1 MSEAFMKAEEERR
14 KFIEDCLTYD
24 TPRLASE
31 TYPEGVEVS
40 EITVGDGLSM
50 EIYTTAGSKEDE
62 IFLLIHGGAF
72 VYGSRRLDKCFGMHL
87 SRASGIAVANT
98 DYTLLPDTDLRG
110 QLCEIM
116 RTVDLLASSGKK
128 VIHTVGDSAGGYL
141 ALITAL
147 LINSED
153 ARNACEVSLQGDVRA
168 GSANLICTMYK
179 TSEDTFPGIYFDK
192 EGRMPSFIYDLSKVL
207 DRDTCPPTVIVTGDL
222 DFLHEDDRE
231 LYGIMKEK
239 GIEVKFY
246 DAVSEGERQMYHVYP
261 ISSPTWPEGKHV
273 IEMISDNANGR

>member
-50 EIYTTAGSKEDE
+50 EIYTTAGSKADE
-62 IFLLIHGGAF
+62 
-72 VYGSRRLDKCFGMHL
+72 KCFGMHL

-98 DYTLLPDTDLRG
+98 DYTLQPDTDLRG

-116 RTVDLLASSGKK
+116 RAVDLLASSGKK

-153 ARNACEVSLQGDVRA
+153 VRNACEVSLQGDVRA

-179 TSEDTFPGIYFDK
+179 TPEDTFPGIYFDK

-222 DFLHEDDRE
+222 DFLREDDRE